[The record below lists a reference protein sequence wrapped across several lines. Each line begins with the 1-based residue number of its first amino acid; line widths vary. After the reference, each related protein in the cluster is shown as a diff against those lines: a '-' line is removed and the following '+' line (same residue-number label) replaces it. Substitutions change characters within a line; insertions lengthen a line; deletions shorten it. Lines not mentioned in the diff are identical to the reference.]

1 MNHTG
6 IRNAFFTLLFLLT
19 ACSSSQTDRN
29 GSPYFQTR
37 LTLPATITGVDGN
50 RLEIQVAKPAP
61 LEKETRLAM
70 KLAQGIVDRSYFLE
84 EKKTRLNDEPVA
96 IERVSGNML
105 LVRTLSDRHP
115 FVNGQQA
122 AVALDK
128 KTIAIKDFQVIRGRD
143 KNIAV
148 YIQEN
153 MTTALVNS
161 GQFNVV
167 ERFKLESV
175 LNELKLAQTGVMDT
189 GQAKEVGRL
198 IGADLILTG
207 TLAQMGKDWNANLR
221 LINTETGL
229 IIAAI
234 NQTGPLN
241 ELMETAY
248 RERGGIAGSFD
259 SKDTDLAGW
268 IVGRQFRDRVGKD
281 GYTRIFMDMNQGAN
295 HTAGSLAMDFKLGTQ
310 RIVLEKTMVADLTNL
325 MKRDLSQYDGI
336 EFYIKGSKDWTVLF
350 WINEKPES
358 EPDEESWFRPVV
370 AGPQW
375 KKVTISFN
383 SMSLNR
389 KKAKR
394 LKTNQIF
401 NLDAVENISWLI
413 MEKQTPPGSEGTI
426 WIDEVAFY

>member
-1 MNHTG
+1 MKHTG
-6 IRNAFFTLLFLLT
+6 ISNALIAILLLLT
-19 ACSSSQTDRN
+19 ACSSSQTARN
-29 GSPYFQTR
+29 ASRPLQTQ
-37 LTLPATITGVDGN
+37 LTLPATVTRVDGN
-50 RLEIQVAKPAP
+50 RIEIQVTKPEP
-61 LEKETRLAM
+61 LENKTKLAM

-84 EKKTRLNDEPVA
+84 EKKTRLDNEPVV

-105 LVRTLSDRHP
+105 LVRALSDKP
-115 FVNGQQA
+115 MFVEGQQT
-122 AVALDK
+122 VISLNK

-143 KNIAV
+143 TAIAA
-148 YIQEN
+148 YIQED
-153 MTTALVNS
+153 MTTAMVNS

-175 LNELKLAQTGVMDT
+175 INELKLEQTGIMDT
-189 GQAKEVGRL
+189 GQAQKVGKL

-207 TLAQMGKDWNANLR
+207 TLAQMGKEWNANLR

-234 NQTGPLN
+234 NQSGPLN
-241 ELMETAY
+241 ELVETAY
-248 RERGGIAGSFD
+248 RERGPIAGSFD
-259 SKDTDLAGW
+259 SKDADLAGW
-268 IVGRQFRDRVGKD
+268 IVGQQFRERVGKG
-281 GYTRIFMDMNQGAN
+281 GYTKIFLDMQQGAAQ
-295 HTAGSLAMDFKLGTQ
+295 TPGSLAMNFKLGTE
-310 RIVLEKTMVADLTNL
+310 RIVLEKAMIADMTNL

-336 EFYIKGSKDWTVLF
+336 EFYIKGSKEWTVAF

-358 EPDEESWFRPVV
+358 EPDEESWFRPVM
-370 AGPQW
+370 AGTQW
-375 KKVTISFN
+375 KKVAVSFN
-383 SMSLNR
+383 SMSLNK

-426 WIDEVAFY
+426 WIDEVSFY